1 MITLQRHDISAKIK
15 GRYAHIEYCFH
26 FENVNKIN
34 SNELKLEMTI
44 DPSAFISGFTADID
58 GKLFV
63 GKTKEKATASKEY
76 IAAKQKNE
84 NAILINQP
92 HTDIP
97 NLFQIKTNIYAQ
109 SKVILTIE
117 IQQYLQKTF
126 NWNELN
132 IQVLRS
138 FTKYNITQNLEYITF
153 EFIVEDISGIY
164 NIDIPMINNNDIIIE

>member
-1 MITLQRHDISAKIK
+1 MITLQKHAISAKIK
-15 GRYAHIEYCFH
+15 DRYAHIEYCFQ
-26 FENVNKIN
+26 FQNVNKIN
-34 SNELKLEMTI
+34 SDELKFEITI
-44 DPSAFISGFTADID
+44 DPSAFISRFTADID

-63 GKTKEKATASKEY
+63 GETKEKETASKEY
-76 IAAKQKNE
+76 TAAKQKNE

-97 NLFQIKTNIYAQ
+97 NLFQVKTNIDAQ
-109 SKVILTIE
+109 SKVILRIE

-138 FTKYNITQNLEYITF
+138 FTKYNISESLEQITF